1 MAIADFFRTITD
13 PYYLRNVID
22 EFSQTMSEIKEEGK
36 IFIEEVDEIIHKE
49 NAFSFSHHATKEEM
63 KTTVD
68 LRQAAAETFEAKH
81 ADLLQARG
89 FTGDWEGTAYDAMV
103 CLERLSDY
111 LKREEEENDLYLE
124 SIAKL
129 QNTYRLI
136 PLKTPAALS
145 KLSARV
151 RILLEEPA
159 LPEYEQPLPD
169 KESRFGLTER
179 DERFASTEKYLSEIK
194 KLYHEMDSEINK
206 LKDQGPCFSPTLL
219 GKEEQE
225 LLQTILKLAREK
237 ISFGGFAFWSTLSHL
252 SSFNRSSDL
261 HKQAS
266 QLQDKEQ
273 KTLVSLS
280 LLAAGLYLIISTVLD
295 GKGIEPQTL
304 ADLQQTVQVI
314 GTMDGQLVIK

>member
-13 PYYLRNVID
+13 PVYLRNVID

-49 NAFSFSHHATKEEM
+49 NAFSFSHHATEDEM

-68 LRQAAAETFEAKH
+68 LRQEAEESFEAKH
-81 ADLLQARG
+81 ADLLRARG

-103 CLERLSDY
+103 CLERLSHY

-159 LPEYEQPLPD
+159 LPDYQQPLPD

-179 DERFASTEKYLSEIK
+179 DERFASTEEYLLEIK
-194 KLYHEMDSEINK
+194 KLCHEMDSEINK

-225 LLQTILKLAREK
+225 LLQTMLKLAKEK
-237 ISFGGFAFWSTLSHL
+237 ISYGGAFWSTLSHL

-280 LLAAGLYLIISTVLD
+280 LLAAALYLIISTVLD
-295 GKGIEPQTL
+295 GKGIESQTFT
-304 ADLQQTVQVI
+304 DLQQTVQVI

>member
-1 MAIADFFRTITD
+1 MAIADFIRTITD

-22 EFSQTMSEIKEEGK
+22 DFSQTMSEIKEDGK

-49 NAFSFSHHATKEEM
+49 NAFSFSHHATEEEM

-68 LRQAAAETFEAKH
+68 LRQAAEETFEAKH

-111 LKREEEENDLYLE
+111 LKKEEEENDLYLE

-206 LKDQGPCFSPTLL
+206 LKDQGPCFSTTLL
-219 GKEEQE
+219 GQQEQD
-225 LLQTILKLAREK
+225 LLQTILKLAKEK
-237 ISFGGFAFWSTLSHL
+237 ISYGGAFWSTLSHL

-273 KTLVSLS
+273 QTLVNLS
-280 LLAAGLYLIISTVLD
+280 LLAAALYLIISTVLD
-295 GKGIEPQTL
+295 GKSIESQTL
-304 ADLQQTVQVI
+304 ADLQQTVQMI
-314 GTMDGQLVIK
+314 ETMHGQLVNK

>member
-1 MAIADFFRTITD
+1 MAIADFFRTITA

-22 EFSQTMSEIKEEGK
+22 EFSQTMSEIKEEGR

-49 NAFSFSHHATKEEM
+49 NAFSFSHHATEEEM

-68 LRQAAAETFEAKH
+68 LRQEAEESFEAKH
-81 ADLLQARG
+81 ADLLKARG
-89 FTGDWEGTAYDAMV
+89 FTGDWEGMAYDAMV

-111 LKREEEENDLYLE
+111 LKREEENDLYLE

-129 QNTYRLI
+129 QNNFRQI

-159 LPEYEQPLPD
+159 LPEYQQPLPD
-169 KESRFGLTER
+169 KESRFGITER
-179 DERFASTEKYLSEIK
+179 DERFASTKKYLSDIK
-194 KLYHEMDSEINK
+194 KLCHEMDSQINK

-225 LLQTILKLAREK
+225 LLQAMLNLAREK

-261 HKQAS
+261 YKQAS

-273 KTLVSLS
+273 QTLVSLS
-280 LLAAGLYLIISTVLD
+280 LLAAALYLIISTGLD
-295 GKGIEPQTL
+295 GKGIESQTI
-304 ADLQQTVQVI
+304 ADLRQTVQMME
-314 GTMDGQLVIK
+314 TTDGQ

>member
-13 PYYLRNVID
+13 PYYLRNVMD

-49 NAFSFSHHATKEEM
+49 NAFSFSHHATEQEM

-68 LRQAAAETFEAKH
+68 LRKEAEESFEAKH

-225 LLQTILKLAREK
+225 LLQTILKLAKEK
-237 ISFGGFAFWSTLSHL
+237 ISYGGAFWSTLSHL

-280 LLAAGLYLIISTVLD
+280 LLAAALYLIISTVLD
-295 GKGIEPQTL
+295 GKGIESQTFT
-304 ADLQQTVQVI
+304 DLQQTVQVI

>member
-49 NAFSFSHHATKEEM
+49 NAFSFSHHATEEEM

-68 LRQAAAETFEAKH
+68 LRQAAEESFEAKH

-103 CLERLSDY
+103 CLERLSHY

-124 SIAKL
+124 CIAKL

-159 LPEYEQPLPD
+159 LPEYQQPLPD

-179 DERFASTEKYLSEIK
+179 DERFASTEEYLLEIK
-194 KLYHEMDSEINK
+194 KLCHEMDSEINK
-206 LKDQGPCFSPTLL
+206 LKDYGPCFSPTLL

-225 LLQTILKLAREK
+225 LLQTILKLAKEK
-237 ISFGGFAFWSTLSHL
+237 ISYGGAFWSTLSHL

-273 KTLVSLS
+273 QTLVSLS
-280 LLAAGLYLIISTVLD
+280 LLAAALYVIISTVLD
-295 GKGIEPQTL
+295 GKGIESQTL
-304 ADLQQTVQVI
+304 ADLRQTVQMI
-314 GTMDGQLVIK
+314 ES